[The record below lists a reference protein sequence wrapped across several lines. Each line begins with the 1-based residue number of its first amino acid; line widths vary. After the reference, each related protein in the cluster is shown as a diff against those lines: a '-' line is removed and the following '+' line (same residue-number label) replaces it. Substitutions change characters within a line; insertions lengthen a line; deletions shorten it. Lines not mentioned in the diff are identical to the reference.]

1 MDWTT
6 WINTIVG
13 VIGIIVGV
21 IGWRNLS
28 AAMKVKNSVKADT
41 VQQAQIIQNGLD
53 AYAVVRLSRET
64 TQEEL
69 KRVIETLQPQ
79 WEELNDLVDKKV
91 NSALDERIVTNEEFE
106 EWLKEI

>member
-28 AAMKVKNSVKADT
+28 AAMKIKNSVKADT

>member
-28 AAMKVKNSVKADT
+28 AAMKIKNSVKADT

-91 NSALDERIVTNEEFE
+91 NSALDDRIVTNEEFK